1 MSRNAI
7 KPIGTFKGTKKAK
20 RKQRRSDSAATSAHN
35 SMMDEVYKPLL
46 RKSRKCSIDFMK
58 DIGPRNYILY
68 DVRYERSFVSYVSK
82 DDDGAIRYG
91 ITDYVFDTDDDQSRY
106 FFTQDNSG
114 ICMLYAQNGESTSLV
129 ARTGK
134 MSVALDPMFAF
145 KTYGMLFIVF
155 NRPTDESSDR
165 PACERLPQISGG
177 VAKATGYI
185 TVMAF
190 ETETGKHNIVFNTE
204 TGLAEYFASIITKPR
219 DGSACLLIF
228 NPTIYDDDNEHIDI
242 LPTTFKQLVETID
255 DTDTPPMPTHKDVP
269 IGVSVYDFMR
279 KRMLRIAREGSE
291 MYGISSIAIGN
302 EAEKQSDETVL
313 MDKVQS
319 GKEGGTKEREAQP
332 EKK

>member
-1 MSRNAI
+1 MSRKRNGNA
-7 KPIGTFKGTKKAK
+7 KIGTAPMARRKLKG
-20 RKQRRSDSAATSAHN
+20 DNAAASAHN

-46 RKSRKCSIDFMK
+46 RKSRKCSIDF
-58 DIGPRNYILY
+58 IEGTGPRNYILY
-68 DVRYERSFVSYVSK
+68 DVRYERLFVSYTAGNG
-82 DDDGAIRYG
+82 DGSIRYG
-91 ITDYVFDTDDDQSRY
+91 ITDYVFDTDDDSSRY

-114 ICMLYAQNGESTSLV
+114 ICTLYAQNGDATELV
-129 ARTGK
+129 AKTGK

-155 NRPTDESSDR
+155 NRPTDESSER
-165 PACERLPQISGG
+165 PVGERLPHVNGG

-190 ETETGKHNIVFNTE
+190 ETKTGKHNIVFNTE

-228 NPTIYDDDNEHIDI
+228 NPTIYDDDNEHIDV
-242 LPTTFKQLVETID
+242 LPTTFRQLID
-255 DTDTPPMPTHKDVP
+255 TLDDDDTPPMPTHKDVP

-291 MYGISSIAIGN
+291 MYGIASIAIGK
-302 EAEKQSDETVL
+302 EAEKGSGATVL
-313 MDKVQS
+313 MDKVQ
-319 GKEGGTKEREAQP
+319 GDTQETT
-332 EKK
+332 EKSR

>member
-1 MSRNAI
+1 MSY
-7 KPIGTFKGTKKAK
+7 KHDKKSMGTFKGTRKKTSK
-20 RKQRRSDSAATSAHN
+20 KQRRTDSTAASAHN
-35 SMMDEVYKPLL
+35 SMMDEIYKPLL
-46 RKSRKCSIDFMK
+46 RKSRKCSIDFMN
-58 DIGPRNYILY
+58 DTGPRNYILY
-68 DVRYERSFVSYVSK
+68 DVQYKRSFVSYVSK
-82 DDDGAIRYG
+82 KDDGAIRYG
-91 ITDYVFDTDDDQSRY
+91 ITDYVFDTNDDSSCY
-106 FFTQDNSG
+106 YFTQDNSG
-114 ICMLYAQNGESTSLV
+114 VCMLYTQNGDSTTLV
-129 ARTGK
+129 AKTGK

-165 PACERLPQISGG
+165 PACERLPQVNGG

-242 LPTTFKQLVETID
+242 LPTTFRQLINTID
-255 DTDTPPMPTHKDVP
+255 NDDAPPMPTHKDVP

-291 MYGISSIAIGN
+291 MYGIASIVIGG
-302 EAEKQSDETVL
+302 EADKKKDATVLIDKVKTETVNS
-313 MDKVQS
+313 QI
-319 GKEGGTKEREAQP
+319 
-332 EKK
+332 KK